1 MKDAEILE
9 AEIQKA
15 MHFKKLVFGSAV
27 DFNGAA
33 LVQFND
39 ESSDKDGVRN
49 AGVVQVK
56 WHKQKPKVVEE
67 PAAVPKDMVAV
78 IREGITAHKELMLAS
93 KEAADARS
101 QVLVG
106 VLEKFLV
113 SERDSWM
120 VMQVMLQD
128 IAFKDSR
135 SRSGSPPSKRARK
148 EYED

>member
-39 ESSDKDGVRN
+39 ESSDEDGIHN

-56 WHKQKPKVVEE
+56 QCKWKPKVMEE
-67 PAAVPKDMVAV
+67 PAAVPKDMVTV
-78 IREGITAHKELMLAS
+78 ICEGITAHKEMMLAS
-93 KEAADARS
+93 KEVADARS

-120 VMQVMLQD
+120 VMQAMLWD

-135 SRSGSPPSKRARK
+135 SRSSSPPSKRARK

>member
-9 AEIQKA
+9 AEKQKA
-15 MHFKKLVFGSAV
+15 THFKKLALGSAA
-27 DFNGAA
+27 DFDGAP
-33 LVQFND
+33 LIQFDD
-39 ESSDKDGVRN
+39 ESSDEDGVRD

-56 WHKQKPKVVEE
+56 RRKRKPKVVEE

-78 IREGITAHKELMLAS
+78 IREGITAHKEMMLAS

-113 SERDSWM
+113 SERDSQM
-120 VMQVMLQD
+120 VMQAMLRD
-128 IAFKDSR
+128 MAFKDSR